1 MSDTPFRDH
10 PDTAWSVNG
19 ARRHFERTAE
29 NLDSLG
35 CSRHTRITALTSLL
49 VEHLDEEYTT
59 EQAQAFLASLAGE
72 FPGIIERSKV
82 IISQPPERS
91 C

>member
-1 MSDTPFRDH
+1 MSDTPFRDR

-35 CSRHTRITALTSLL
+35 CHKRTSITALTSLL
-49 VEHLDEEYTT
+49 VEYLGDEYSE
-59 EQAQAFLASLAGE
+59 EQAQSFLASLAHE
-72 FPGIIERSKV
+72 FPNIMRRANIV
-82 IISQPPERS
+82 VANPPDRS